1 MSSVTVESSGPIASI
16 TINRPEAKNAL
27 NRAVLA
33 EIKEGVQKI
42 AQDRNHRVLII
53 SGQGG
58 TFCAGA
64 DIAEMKGLTAAQAE
78 DFARHG
84 HDTMNAI
91 AGSDLIS
98 VAAMGGY
105 ALGGGLELALACDIR
120 IAANTAKMGLP
131 EVGLGLLPG
140 FGGTQRLSRLVGR
153 ARAIE
158 LVCSGEII
166 TAEQAERYGIVQK
179 LVAPESLLDEARAF
193 AEKFIKGRAPGA
205 QKTARWLV
213 VSGLEL
219 PLSAGIEREINTFG
233 ELFNTR
239 EPVEGLSAFLEK
251 RPPKF
256 D

>member
-1 MSSVTVESSGPIASI
+1 MSLVSVENRGEYSI
-16 TINRPEAKNAL
+16 LTLKRPEAKNAL
-27 NRAVLA
+27 NRAFLG
-33 EIKEGVQKI
+33 ELRETVQGI
-42 AQDRNHRVLII
+42 AQDRKQRVLIVTGDG
-53 SGQGG
+53 SA
-58 TFCAGA
+58 FCAGA

-78 DFARHG
+78 EFARNG

-98 VAAMGGY
+98 IAALNGH
-105 ALGGGLELALACDIR
+105 ALGGGLELALSCDLR
-120 IAANTAKMGLP
+120 IASNAAKLGLP

-153 ARAIE
+153 ARAVE
-158 LVCSGEII
+158 LVCSGELMS
-166 TAEQAERYGIVQK
+166 AEQALGYGLVQK
-179 LVAPESLLDEARAF
+179 VTAPEQVLPEAIAM

-213 VSGLEL
+213 ISGMEL
-219 PLSAGIEREINTFG
+219 PLSAGIEREINAFA

-251 RPPKF
+251 RPPNF
-256 D
+256 T

>member
-1 MSSVTVESSGPIASI
+1 MSVVTVESLGPLALL

-27 NRAVLA
+27 NRAVLK
-33 EIKEGVQKI
+33 ELREGVQQI
-42 AQDRNHRVLII
+42 AQDRRHRVLIV

-64 DIAEMKGLTAAQAE
+64 DIAEMKGLSAAQAE
-78 DFARHG
+78 EFARHG

-98 VAAMGGY
+98 IAAMGGY

-120 IAANTAKMGLP
+120 IASSTAKMGLP

-166 TAEQAERYGIVQK
+166 TAEQAEKYGIVQR
-179 LVAPESLLDEARAF
+179 LSTPETLLDDAKAM
-193 AEKFIKGRAPGA
+193 AEKFIKGKAPGA

-239 EPVEGLSAFLEK
+239 EPLEGLSAFLEK
-251 RPPKF
+251 RPANF